1 MNCSTESVQF
11 SAGIKIHEIVI
22 KSCMKYYSK
31 TGESGL
37 SKLETIIYS
46 GTTMPNIH
54 HKQRENSGAMFRSPW
69 LTFRLMNCQNICLNC

>member
-37 SKLETIIYS
+37 
-46 GTTMPNIH
+46 
-54 HKQRENSGAMFRSPW
+54 
-69 LTFRLMNCQNICLNC
+69 LN